1 MTDGGLYA
9 NNVTICPTQAC
20 TPPYFQ
26 LTDCDQNR
34 PVTHFTQALPPA
46 AKLALVMPS
55 SHTSRQSGGEE
66 TYLEHTS
73 QY

>member
-1 MTDGGLYA
+1 MTDVGLYA

-20 TPPYFQ
+20 TNLHTSFR
-26 LTDCDQNR
+26 DCDQNR

-46 AKLALVMPS
+46 AKLALVMSS